1 MTRGGIYKSGSKLMS
16 HETYSFG
23 QYTGIVEDNYNQQ
36 LTFDFGDKRKIKE
49 TVTSYYEETD
59 SEGKRRI
66 HKETK
71 ETKWFDHKKVV
82 DTTQLF
88 RIIQSIYDTCI
99 FDITY
104 CTCNLWGCRT
114 TIVL

>member
-1 MTRGGIYKSGSKLMS
+1 MS

-23 QYTGIVEDNYNQQ
+23 QYTGIVEDDYKQQ
-36 LTFDFGDKRKIKE
+36 LTFDFKEKRKIKE

-71 ETKWFDHKKVV
+71 ETKWFSDGGKH
-82 DTTQLF
+82 
-88 RIIQSIYDTCI
+88 
-99 FDITY
+99 
-104 CTCNLWGCRT
+104 NP
-114 TIVL
+114 TISHHSEYL

>member
-1 MTRGGIYKSGSKLMS
+1 MS

-36 LTFDFGDKRKIKE
+36 LTLDLGDRKLIKE
-49 TVTSYYEETD
+49 VVTSYYEETD

-71 ETKWFDHKKVV
+71 ETKWFSENSGSRHNPAISYHSEY
-82 DTTQLF
+82 L
-88 RIIQSIYDTCI
+88 
-99 FDITY
+99 
-104 CTCNLWGCRT
+104 
-114 TIVL
+114 